1 MNACLNRYPILMKQV
16 ILGVGCY
23 PESQSTSGDNNMG
36 SDLKGLKEY
45 VFHLKVGNA
54 TATLSKSAFIYE
66 STMSMALK
74 HDNKNLLSVQI
85 GWRCEQLGHVLT

>member
-45 VFHLKVGNA
+45 AFHLKVGNA
-54 TATLSKSAFIYE
+54 TATLSK
-66 STMSMALK
+66 MSMALK